1 MADIITFTMNWSNVF
16 INDRIK
22 KEKKKPVWSRVC
34 IKSVYQILWSSKIA
48 WINARVKTN
57 AIWIWDNTSSVSTAA
72 SNKFYWAPPWTSDQF
87 HPIYIL
93 LMFNNKYITLC
104 SYSCCAELSPRKPC
118 LTCGGRNG
126 GQPDRVY
133 TLGCHRLHWIYRH
146 WDPPWNLSFCCHRQE
161 ARAAISSFASIIH
174 ALYVFPSLTFSVSW
188 EKELILLLWYSSYFL
203 SQNLLQK

>member
-1 MADIITFTMNWSNVF
+1 MQYEFGIILHLYRRQHQTNFTELHHELLISFIQFTFYLFLT
-16 INDRIK
+16 I
-22 KEKKKPVWSRVC
+22 
-34 IKSVYQILWSSKIA
+34 
-48 WINARVKTN
+48 
-57 AIWIWDNTSSVSTAA
+57 
-72 SNKFYWAPPWTSDQF
+72 
-87 HPIYIL
+87 
-93 LMFNNKYITLC
+93 KYITLC

-161 ARAAISSFASIIH
+161 ARAAISSFASIIR

-188 EKELILLLWYSSYFL
+188 EKELILILWHSSYFL
-203 SQNLLQK
+203 SQNLLRK